1 MTLGHI
7 ARLLSISNETAPVP
21 VKGLRGSNLT
31 ASVLYRFAGCQK
43 ETTPKMEAAA
53 HADGLPAGN

>member
-7 ARLLSISNETAPVP
+7 ARLLSISN
-21 VKGLRGSNLT
+21 
-31 ASVLYRFAGCQK
+31 